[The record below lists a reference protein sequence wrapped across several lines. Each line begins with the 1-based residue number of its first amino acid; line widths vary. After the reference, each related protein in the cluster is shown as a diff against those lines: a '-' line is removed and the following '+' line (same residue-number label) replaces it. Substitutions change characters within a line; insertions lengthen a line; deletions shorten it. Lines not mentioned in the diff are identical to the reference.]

1 VTLSRPSIFPF
12 IKDRARLEAM
22 SSNLFA
28 AMRRGVVKAEIDQ
41 VFALKDAAAAQSAL
55 ESRATTGQTILRP

>member
-1 VTLSRPSIFPF
+1 
-12 IKDRARLEAM
+12 M

-41 VFALKDAAAAQSAL
+41 VFALRDAADAQSAL